1 VFEGDGCGSWETTR
15 GSKGTVSEKIMEI
28 SHLGGDILVSTWSA
42 RRAATG
48 PEFQERPKKR
58 VATGREYLTYCSPVQ
73 YGFASSR
80 CPVICGTP
88 GGF

>member
-58 VATGREYLTYCSPVQ
+58 VATGREYHVRIVVP
-73 YGFASSR
+73 SSMGLLAR
-80 CPVICGTP
+80 DVP
-88 GGF
+88 